1 MKYKVADPLYYPLL
15 HEFAKE
21 NKQHATEAEQLLWHF
36 IRGSQLGVKFN
47 RQHIIGKYIADFV
60 CLDKKLIIE
69 VDGAYHSQEKQQ
81 LWDEYRDDFLK
92 SNSYKILRFTNNEV
106 LFNMDSVLDKIRKC
120 LILEMNEG

>member
-1 MKYKVADPLYYPLL
+1 MKYKVADPLYYSLL

>member
-1 MKYKVADPLYYPLL
+1 MKYKVADPQYYPLL

-36 IRGSQLGVKFN
+36 IRGSQLGFKFN

-81 LWDEYRDDFLK
+81 VWDEYRDDFLK

>member
-21 NKQHATEAEQLLWHF
+21 NKKHATEAEQLLWHF

>member
-1 MKYKVADPLYYPLL
+1 MKYNVADPLYYSML

-21 NKQHATEAEQLLWHF
+21 NKKHATEAEQLLWHF

-106 LFNMDSVLDKIRKC
+106 LFNVDSVLDKIRKC